1 MCFPHRIV
9 KLIFRLAFARKLIVN
24 NFIRDTYF
32 TYVKNQGGNM
42 AKPVR
47 SDHVDAYGPWAWV
60 AGMALAAFIT
70 WLMFYIADGFS

>member
-1 MCFPHRIV
+1 MQLFENY
-9 KLIFRLAFARKLIVN
+9 KLLLIS
-24 NFIRDTYF
+24 IRDINF
-32 TYVKNQGGNM
+32 TMSRTKEEKM

-60 AGMALAAFIT
+60 AGVAFAAFIT

>member
-1 MCFPHRIV
+1 MQLHE
-9 KLIFRLAFARKLIVN
+9 N
-24 NFIRDTYF
+24 NYQIIIPIRDINF
-32 TYVKNQGGNM
+32 TMSRTKEEKM

-60 AGMALAAFIT
+60 AGIAFAAFIT

>member
-1 MCFPHRIV
+1 MKKYLLSALVVAGLTFTGAASAK
-9 KLIFRLAFARKLIVN
+9 KLKFQMSSKAGDWAH
-24 NFIRDTYF
+24 TY
-32 TYVKNQGGNM
+32 M

>member
-1 MCFPHRIV
+1 MFPPPIV
-9 KLIFRLAFARKLIVN
+9 KVIFRLAIARKLIVN
-24 NFIRDTYF
+24 NLLETYTIRMSRT
-32 TYVKNQGGNM
+32 KEGNM

-60 AGMALAAFIT
+60 AGIALAAFIT

>member
-1 MCFPHRIV
+1 MSRT
-9 KLIFRLAFARKLIVN
+9 KEEK
-24 NFIRDTYF
+24 
-32 TYVKNQGGNM
+32 M

-60 AGMALAAFIT
+60 ARIAFDALIT